1 MARIVLYS
9 AQRGQPLVE
18 VDKATLNGLESF
30 IRWCEDEVP
39 KNLPIYMNQLVY
51 RMALINQGEARKMS
65 YGPHDPSQRQPEAA
79 WKLPVRRISE
89 RYYLGWKV
97 KQIADG
103 WMLFNDSREAYFI
116 EFGINWLGAGR
127 RVRRPIRKLSLRRT
141 MDYMASTQAYH
152 RIWAN
157 IYKTRQ
163 GHMGFTQIIQAPG
176 GGHMVWGGVTEAR
189 RGVSKVPNEGMGASG
204 PGVGRHLPG

>member
-1 MARIVLYS
+1 MARIVLYK

-18 VDKATLNGLESF
+18 VDKATLNGLESY

-39 KNLPIYMNQLVY
+39 RNIPIYMMQLVY

-65 YGPHDPSQRQPEAA
+65 YGVHDPSQRQPDQA
-79 WKLPVRRISE
+79 WRIPVRRISE

-97 KQIADG
+97 KEIRDG
-103 WMLFNDSREAYFI
+103 YMLYNDSREAYYI

-157 IYKTRQ
+157 IYKTRS
-163 GHMGFTQIIQAPG
+163 HHEGFTQIVQSP
-176 GGHMVWGGVTEAR
+176 
-189 RGVSKVPNEGMGASG
+189 GMGSFMG
-204 PGVGRHLPG
+204 PSLGRRLP